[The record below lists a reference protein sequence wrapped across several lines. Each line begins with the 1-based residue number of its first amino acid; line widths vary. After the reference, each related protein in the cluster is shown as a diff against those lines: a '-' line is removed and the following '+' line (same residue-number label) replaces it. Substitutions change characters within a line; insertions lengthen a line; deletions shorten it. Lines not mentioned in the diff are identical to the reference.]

1 MKVII
6 MSKNRR
12 KIVEMD
18 IENTKISKKVL
29 TKNKMGLIIKLVNI
43 KSNFFNYQLNQNVI
57 KTYFNLLKS
66 KNLIWFKYLRS

>member
-1 MKVII
+1 